1 MGQPPG
7 EPRQVGWA
15 ERLVRRVDRF
25 QQRHVVLGFPW
36 AVMQK
41 FGNDQAGGKAAL
53 MAYYGLFALFPLLL
67 LLATILG
74 FVLAGD
80 PALRQDLIDSALK
93 NIPVIGPQLSDDVH
107 PLEGNTVALIIGI
120 AGTVYGSLGVGFA
133 SQNAMNTVWNI
144 PYVMWPN
151 IWIRY
156 ARTFGV
162 IGLLALAVVSSTALA
177 AFATAV
183 AHGLAHP
190 VLLAAGSV
198 LVNLGLFL
206 LAFMLLT
213 AEPLRPRDVAVGVIT
228 ATVFWET
235 LQLIGT
241 WFVGRGLNHASPTY
255 GVFAVV
261 ITLLSWLYLGAQLT
275 LLAAEINVVLRY
287 RLWPPLD
294 HPAPADQGRPA
305 HARAA
310 RPDGNAPPRGGG
322 QYLLHRRR
330 RRGPAARPALSSPD
344 RPRRVTSGTSPGT
357 MLTACS
363 PDISCLTM
371 LVRPGSAA
379 GPAAWFSPGQ
389 PWPPACWSRGAAGP
403 SAAPSRAQSRA

>member
-1 MGQPPG
+1 MDQPAG

-15 ERLVRRVDRF
+15 ERQVRRVDRF

-120 AGTVYGSLGVGFA
+120 VGTVYGSLGVGFA

-144 PYVMWPN
+144 PFVRWPN

-162 IGLLALAVVSSTALA
+162 IGLLGLAVVSSTALT

-183 AHGLAHP
+183 AHGIAYP
-190 VLLAAGSV
+190 VLSIAGSV

-228 ATVFWET
+228 ATVFWEA

-241 WFVGRGLNHASPTY
+241 WFVARGLHHASPTY

-261 ITLLSWLYLGAQLT
+261 ITLLSWLYIGAQLT

-287 RLWPPLD
+287 RLWPRSITQPPLTR
-294 HPAPADQGRPA
+294 ADRLTLARLARMETRRPEEVV
-305 HARAA
+305 
-310 RPDGNAPPRGGG
+310 
-322 QYLLHRRR
+322 
-330 RRGPAARPALSSPD
+330 SS
-344 RPRRVTSGTSPGT
+344 SF
-357 MLTACS
+357 A
-363 PDISCLTM
+363 
-371 LVRPGSAA
+371 
-379 GPAAWFSPGQ
+379 
-389 PWPPACWSRGAAGP
+389 GAADEDPLRGLP
-403 SAAPSRAQSRA
+403 

>member
-1 MGQPPG
+1 MGQPSG
-7 EPRQVGWA
+7 EARQVGWA
-15 ERLVRRVDRF
+15 ERQVRRVDHF

-80 PALRQDLIDSALK
+80 PALREQLIGSALK
-93 NIPVIGPQLSDDVH
+93 NIPVIGPQLNSEVH
-107 PLEGNTVALIIGI
+107 PLEGNTVALVIGI
-120 AGTVYGSLGVGFA
+120 AGTIYGSLGVGFA

-144 PYVMWPN
+144 PYVRWPN

-162 IGLLALAVVSSTALA
+162 IGLLGLAVVSSTALA

-183 AHGLAHP
+183 AHGIAHP
-190 VLLAAGSV
+190 VLSVAGSV
-198 LVNLGLFL
+198 LVKLGLFL

-213 AEPLRPRDVAVGVIT
+213 AEPLRPRDVAVGVII

-241 WFVGRGLNHASPTY
+241 WFVARGLHHASPTY

-287 RLWPPLD
+287 RLWPRSITQPPLTR
-294 HPAPADQGRPA
+294 ADRLTLARLARMETRRPEEVV
-305 HARAA
+305 
-310 RPDGNAPPRGGG
+310 
-322 QYLLHRRR
+322 
-330 RRGPAARPALSSPD
+330 S
-344 RPRRVTSGTSPGT
+344 TSFT
-357 MLTACS
+357 
-363 PDISCLTM
+363 
-371 LVRPGSAA
+371 
-379 GPAAWFSPGQ
+379 
-389 PWPPACWSRGAAGP
+389 GAADEDPLRGLP
-403 SAAPSRAQSRA
+403 